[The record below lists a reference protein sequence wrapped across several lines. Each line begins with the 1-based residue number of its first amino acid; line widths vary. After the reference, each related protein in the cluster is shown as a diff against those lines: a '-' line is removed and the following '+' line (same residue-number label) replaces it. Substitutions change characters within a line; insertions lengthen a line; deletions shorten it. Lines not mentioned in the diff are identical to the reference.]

1 MRALLR
7 HRQFRRLYTG
17 QALSVFGDTALQI
30 VIAIWIKDLTGS
42 NGAATLAFLGLAIPA
57 LFAPLLG
64 TVVDRFPRRR
74 VLIVNDLVTGLGALC
89 LLAVH
94 DSDQVW
100 LLYGFSL
107 LYGTSQQIVTA
118 ARSGLLTSMLPDQLL
133 AGANS
138 ILESTRQGMRIVGPV
153 AGAALYAL
161 GGGHAVAILDAA
173 TFGCSAAALALVR
186 SPDIVRSGRGLPGVE
201 ELMAGVRHMRSQPVL
216 TMLLVVGPLFGACVG
231 ITEAVPL
238 ALADQG
244 LHRPPAFLGVLAT
257 FSGAGAIAGGLS
269 TSWLIGRLGEARVF
283 AVGFVAFG
291 AGLLLRATAMMV
303 PAIIGTSLSGAGVAI
318 ATIAYFTTIQR
329 RTEVALQGRT
339 FAVVEATFALPYTI
353 SIAVGA
359 ALVTMVDFRL
369 LCLASGLPVLVLAVH
384 VNRYRALTPALAVDP

>member
-1 MRALLR
+1 VRDLLR

-57 LFAPLLG
+57 LFSPLLG
-64 TVVDRFPRRR
+64 TIVDRFPRRR
-74 VLIVNDLVTGLGALC
+74 VLIANDLATGLGALS

-94 DSDQVW
+94 DRDQVW

-118 ARSGLLTSMLPDQLL
+118 ARSGLVSSMLPDQLL

-153 AGAALYAL
+153 AGAALYAV
-161 GGGHAVAILDAA
+161 GGGHAVAVLDAV
-173 TFGCSAAALALVR
+173 TFGCSAIALALVR
-186 SPDIVRSGRGLPGVE
+186 SPDILRSGRGVPGLE
-201 ELMAGVRHMRSQPVL
+201 ELTAGFRHMASQPMLRV
-216 TMLLVVGPLFGACVG
+216 LLVMGPLFGACVG
-231 ITEAVPL
+231 VTEAVPL

-257 FSGAGAIAGGLS
+257 FSGAGAIVGGLA
-269 TSWLIGRLGEARVF
+269 TSALIARLGEARVF
-283 AVGFVAFG
+283 AVGFAAFG
-291 AGLLLRATAMMV
+291 SGLLLRALALMV
-303 PAIIGTSLSGAGVAI
+303 PAIVGTTLSGAGVAI

-329 RTEVALQGRT
+329 RTEPSLQGRT
-339 FAVVEATFALPYTI
+339 FAVVEATFALPYTF
-353 SIAVGA
+353 SIAIGA

-369 LCLASGLPVLVLAVH
+369 LCIGSGVPVLLLAAH
-384 VNRYRALTPALAVDP
+384 VNRYRALTPAANPV